1 MDGLLVY
8 HVLPTLG
15 WIELKSDPLNPMDA
29 CWLPPDPARPVAR
42 ARTLHAE
49 SPRSVHLG
57 NREWTGGRSQQQ
69 TGRNVKFTIQ
79 LVHSISIQF
88 INLHQKEWEMKE
100 NGNSL
105 EHPPWIPMVLNTAQH
120 SPRLEAGT
128 QIVLSHK
135 RSQLL
140 GRWPCR
146 GKPQIPGEAMAD
158 ESRGVKGRWLLISVA
173 GNHRKSTLGR
183 SQMAFHQQDS
193 KLLLICSG
201 FYHRFCGVSC
211 LWD

>member
-49 SPRSVHLG
+49 SPRSAHLG
-57 NREWTGGRSQQQ
+57 NREWTGGSSQQQ

-79 LVHSISIQF
+79 LVHSISIQL
-88 INLHQKEWEMKE
+88 INLHQNHQKNERWRKK

-105 EHPPWIPMVLNTAQH
+105 EHPPWCYINGAAFAEAWGRNSDCALAQTQ
-120 SPRLEAGT
+120 SAPRQMALSGEASDF
-128 QIVLSHK
+128 I
-135 RSQLL
+135 
-140 GRWPCR
+140 
-146 GKPQIPGEAMAD
+146 GEAM
-158 ESRGVKGRWLLISVA
+158 VKPRPWL
-173 GNHRKSTLGR
+173 GNQWKSSNYPLV
-183 SQMAFHQQDS
+183 
-193 KLLLICSG
+193 I
-201 FYHRFCGVSC
+201 
-211 LWD
+211 